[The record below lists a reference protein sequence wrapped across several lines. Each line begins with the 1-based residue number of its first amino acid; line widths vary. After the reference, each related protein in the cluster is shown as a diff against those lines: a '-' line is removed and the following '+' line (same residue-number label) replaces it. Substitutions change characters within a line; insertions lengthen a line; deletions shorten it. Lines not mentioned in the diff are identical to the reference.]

1 MIKTQAILE
10 IKRGERV
17 YQLHL
22 PADCP
27 LGEVHDVVHEMKMH
41 VVQMIADR
49 AKAEVKEPEP
59 EVT

>member
-10 IKRGERV
+10 IKRGERI
-17 YQLHL
+17 YQFLL
-22 PADCP
+22 PADSP
-27 LGEVHDVVHEMKMH
+27 LGEVHDVIHEMKME
-41 VVQMIADR
+41 VVKMISER